1 MVDALPLVWP
11 AEARDQLTWYWD
23 NLFRPRLEGLTDHE
37 YLWEPVDGCWSV
49 RPGADGRWQW
59 EHAWPPPDPAP
70 FTTIAWRICHIGSG
84 VLGFRASNHFGDGS
98 QADESKITWPTTAA
112 DGLAFLDDA
121 YHRWLSGLESLSD
134 DEYARPCGPAEG
146 PYAQHPFGTLVLH
159 ISREV
164 FHHGAEIATLRD
176 LYRAS
181 DAGRDFRT

>member
-1 MVDALPLVWP
+1 MVDALPLVWA

-23 NLFRPRLEGLTDHE
+23 NLFRPRLEGLTDEE
-37 YLWEPVDGCWSV
+37 YLWEPVNGCWSV
-49 RPGADGRWQW
+49 RQSSDGRWTW
-59 EHAWPPPDPAP
+59 EHAWPPPDPEP

-98 QADESKITWPTTAA
+98 QADESKIDWPSTATDA
-112 DGLAFLDDA
+112 LAFLDDA
-121 YHRWLSGLESLSD
+121 YHRWLSGLESMSD
-134 DEYARPCGPAEG
+134 DDYARPCGPAEG
-146 PYAQHPFGTLVLH
+146 PFAQHPFGALVLH

-181 DAGRDFRT
+181 NAGHTFRT